1 MICCCCCCCCCF
13 FGGWGGGCCCF
24 WFVVVVLL
32 LLLFFWGVGCFVVV
46 CFMFLIQLQNRTSF
60 LFFRMNK
67 KSIMIKFHLAQTS
80 TQCATI
86 ITFIVQQSLCVNLM
100 VWDNILCWNAFTS
113 LQGKCFP
120 SMLFFAWGSWGLPY
134 STQSHRHIISRKS
147 PQGYHAKWAFIKCHI
162 LLFSTDHWTASL
174 HLNTSKR
181 VQAGPQRFYL
191 FF

>member
-1 MICCCCCCCCCF
+1 
-13 FGGWGGGCCCF
+13 
-24 WFVVVVLL
+24 
-32 LLLFFWGVGCFVVV
+32 
-46 CFMFLIQLQNRTSF
+46 
-60 LFFRMNK
+60 MNK

-134 STQSHRHIISRKS
+134 GTQSHRHIISRKS

-162 LLFSTDHWTASL
+162 LLFSTNHWTASL

-181 VQAGPQRFYL
+181 VQAGPQREFFFFKYIKIEGHMKIHWNLWWTTTPMSDHLSLRNPFSESDHFFSL
-191 FF
+191 FFSCSWIPHSDYPSLKTTSA